1 MRPTNENDAINLI
14 FGGGLEIEEEL
25 SDIEDEIEELDATQ
39 RKERSERPSTYVRVM
54 ENMINEVDSYERHL
68 LSEDEWYLIRL
79 LGRDMKYHARY
90 LLARLLCR
98 KQNRWHSFNALHR
111 YTSEIGE
118 EGIRQAI
125 ADLSAVLERS
135 EEVKVKVE
143 ETEIIDLTIDEEE
156 EEDHRPVAEPSR
168 LTTPPQTQS
177 KDVVFEAVI
186 EDLDLSFF
194 CKDESTMTLHEILE
208 TLPADQLRALA
219 KETRVSPKGTKK
231 ENFIDAL
238 MKYSCTQA
246 SLPFELPKKNKSRGR
261 ERYDDGYKQTIL
273 CFVAP
278 CKETQEKRLKEMA
291 LKKLGKCI
299 RLNYDFFRL
308 VRRFSIIF
316 YRSIHLPTDMFL
328 PSLLS
333 EFKKRSYPKYNATR
347 TGQIWES
354 RDAFLQYEEALHF
367 EAELEA
373 ILESEGKELR
383 ASTTPKH
390 GTATPGKTPCPCKA
404 DDDEDMN
411 DVDDEEER
419 SPQQMVANAVR
430 EKVMNTILPRWR
442 LCVAVRREVKKEGED
457 PRPGLD
463 RFEPGYIYTRMVEKY
478 ARALGQ
484 LKEYEAEVETLDEL
498 LGQRFWRRGKRG
510 LWYDRRAL
518 VEITYLSKVE
528 GKKSKSKPKLRIAME
543 HLKNALRDE
552 DTHLICRPGLFK
564 RLQKVEKT
572 LKVPE
577 EQRSQCEGEL
587 KEPEVVEVHA
597 ERIKRSSSSLQLDQF
612 GRPKGKE
619 NGAPGSSRTRDGGK
633 VPSWTGKSLWRGERN
648 EEVNVETRTLQA
660 YAQWGYKG
668 FHSETR
674 ILTTIFGLLFWDIIF
689 ADVPGAF
696 ETRFQTAPL
705 DIAEDS
711 FYYARKELIQARL
724 REIEDGKAAGILERH
739 DRTYRP
745 SKTWCVGVKW
755 EYPKEDL
762 LEIVQCL
769 KGESLA
775 TICHLFCE
783 DYAGRSSGAPD
794 LIVWKPEDRE
804 CKFVEV
810 KGPGDRLQEN
820 QKVLLVTSPM
830 CPFLTLWCDALQ
842 RAGVEVQLCYVK
854 DVYGKAKRINN
865 KRKKKAKLEEESHS
879 GPEDDEDQ
887 NIDEEAEY
895 KPPPTPVL
903 GKRSADEEAEEE
915 HYPLAMSQPRTS
927 SVTPKWPTTKVGVVM
942 TSPSPTKKRR
952 KLDLVS
958 TGS

>member
-1 MRPTNENDAINLI
+1 MRPVNENDAINLI
-14 FGGGLEIEEEL
+14 FGGGLEVEEEL

-39 RKERSERPSTYVRVM
+39 RKEKSERLSTYVRVM
-54 ENMINEVDSYERHL
+54 EDMINEVDSYESHL
-68 LSEDEWYLIRL
+68 LSEDEWCLIRL
-79 LGRDMKYHARY
+79 VGKEMKYHARY

-118 EGIRQAI
+118 DGIRQAI
-125 ADLSAVLERS
+125 TDLAAAPEPSDEAE
-135 EEVKVKVE
+135 VKVE
-143 ETEIIDLTIDEEE
+143 EPDIIDLTLDEEE
-156 EEDHRPVAEPSR
+156 EEDRKPVAGPSR
-168 LTTPPQTQS
+168 LATPPQTQS
-177 KDVVFEAVI
+177 KDAVFEAVM
-186 EDLDLSFF
+186 EDLDLSYF
-194 CKDESTMTLHEILE
+194 CKDESTMTLREILE
-208 TLPADQLRALA
+208 TLPADQVRALA
-219 KETRVSPKGTKK
+219 KEARVSPKGTKK
-231 ENFIDAL
+231 ENFVTAL

-246 SLPFELPKKNKSRGR
+246 SLPFQSPKKNKSRQT
-261 ERYDDGYKQTIL
+261 ERYDDGYRQTVL
-273 CFVAP
+273 CFAVP
-278 CKETQEKRLKEMA
+278 CKETQEQRLKEMA
-291 LKKLGKCI
+291 LNRLGKCI
-299 RLNYDFFRL
+299 QLNYDFFQL
-308 VRRFSIIF
+308 VRRFSIIY
-316 YRSIHLPTDMFL
+316 YRSMHLPTDIFL

-333 EFKKRSYPKYNATR
+333 EFKKRIYPKYNATR

-354 RDAFLQYEEALHF
+354 REAFLQYEEALHF

-373 ILESEGKELR
+373 ILESEEKELR
-383 ASTTPKH
+383 TSMTSKR
-390 GTATPGKTPCPCKA
+390 GTATPGKTPRPVKA
-404 DDDEDMN
+404 DDDEAMD
-411 DVDDEEER
+411 DVDDEDWL
-419 SPQQMVANAVR
+419 SPQQIVAKAVR

-442 LCVAVRREVKKEGED
+442 LCVAVKRVVKKEAHDED

-484 LKEYEAEVETLDEL
+484 LKEYEVEVETLDEL

-510 LWYDRRAL
+510 SWYDRRAL

-528 GKKSKSKPKLRIAME
+528 GKKSKSRPKLKIAME
-543 HLKNALRDE
+543 HLKDALRDE
-552 DTHLICRPGLFK
+552 DTHLICRPGLFR

-572 LKVPE
+572 LRVPE

-587 KEPEVVEVHA
+587 KKPEEVTVHA
-597 ERIKRSSSSLQLDQF
+597 ERIKRSSTSLQLDQF

-619 NGAPGSSRTRDGGK
+619 NGAPGSSRTKDGGK
-633 VPSWTGKSLWRGERN
+633 TPSWTGKSLWRGERN

-660 YAQWGYKG
+660 YAEQGYKG

-696 ETRFQTAPL
+696 ETKFQTAPL

-724 REIEDGKAAGILERH
+724 REIEDGKAAEIMERH

-755 EYPKEDL
+755 EYLKDDL
-762 LEIVQCL
+762 LEIVQCF

-820 QKVLLVTSPM
+820 QK
-830 CPFLTLWCDALQ
+830 LWCDALQ
-842 RAGVEVQLCYVK
+842 RAGVEVQLCHVV
-854 DVYGKAKRINN
+854 DVYGKAKRINK
-865 KRKKKAKLEEESHS
+865 KRKKLEEESLS
-879 GPEDDEDQ
+879 GLEDDEDE

-895 KPPPTPVL
+895 QPPPPPR
-903 GKRSADEEAEEE
+903 KHADAEEEE
-915 HYPLAMSQPRTS
+915 HYPLAMSQPRT
-927 SVTPKWPTTKVGVVM
+927 TPTKWPTTKVEVVI
-942 TSPSPTKKRR
+942 TSPSPMKKRR
-952 KLDLVS
+952 KLDVVS
-958 TGS
+958 AES

>member
-1 MRPTNENDAINLI
+1 MRPVNENDAINLI
-14 FGGGLEIEEEL
+14 FGGGLEVEEEL

-39 RKERSERPSTYVRVM
+39 RKEKSERPSTYVRVM
-54 ENMINEVDSYERHL
+54 EDMINEVDSYESHL
-68 LSEDEWYLIRL
+68 LSEDEWCLIRL
-79 LGRDMKYHARY
+79 FGKEMKYHARY
-90 LLARLLCR
+90 LLVRLLCR

-118 EGIRQAI
+118 DGIRQAI
-125 ADLSAVLERS
+125 TDLAAALEPS
-135 EEVKVKVE
+135 EEAEVKVE
-143 ETEIIDLTIDEEE
+143 EPEIIDLTLDEEE
-156 EEDHRPVAEPSR
+156 KEDRKPVAGSSR
-168 LTTPPQTQS
+168 LATPPQTQS
-177 KDVVFEAVI
+177 KDGAFEAVI
-186 EDLDLSFF
+186 ENLDLSYF
-194 CKDESTMTLHEILE
+194 CKDESTMTLREILE
-208 TLPADQLRALA
+208 TLPADQVRALA
-219 KETRVSPKGTKK
+219 KEARVSPKGTKK
-231 ENFIDAL
+231 ENFVNAL
-238 MKYSCTQA
+238 MKYSSTQA
-246 SLPFELPKKNKSRGR
+246 SLPFQSPKKIKSRQA
-261 ERYDDGYKQTIL
+261 ERYDDGYRQTVL
-273 CFVAP
+273 CFAVP
-278 CKETQEKRLKEMA
+278 CKETQEQRLKEMA
-291 LKKLGKCI
+291 LNRLGKCI

-316 YRSIHLPTDMFL
+316 YRSMHLPADIFL

-333 EFKKRSYPKYNATR
+333 EFKKRIYPKYNATR

-354 RDAFLQYEEALHF
+354 REAFLQYEEALHF

-373 ILESEGKELR
+373 ILESEEKVLR
-383 ASTTPKH
+383 ASITPKR
-390 GTATPGKTPCPCKA
+390 GTATPGKTPRPVKA
-404 DDDEDMN
+404 DDDEAMD
-411 DVDDEEER
+411 DVDDGDWL
-419 SPQQMVANAVR
+419 SPQQMVAKAVR

-442 LCVAVRREVKKEGED
+442 LCVAVKRAVKKEAHGED

-484 LKEYEAEVETLDEL
+484 LKEYEVEVETLDEL

-510 LWYDRRAL
+510 SWYDRRAL

-528 GKKSKSKPKLRIAME
+528 GKKSKSRPKLKIAME
-543 HLKNALRDE
+543 HLKDALRDE
-552 DTHLICRPGLFK
+552 DTHLICRPGLFR
-564 RLQKVEKT
+564 RLQKVET
-572 LKVPE
+572 ALRVPE

-587 KEPEVVEVHA
+587 KKPEEVKVQA
-597 ERIKRSSSSLQLDQF
+597 ERIKRSSTSLQLDQF

-619 NGAPGSSRTRDGGK
+619 NGAPGSSRTKDGGMT
-633 VPSWTGKSLWRGERN
+633 PSWTGKSLWRGERN

-660 YAQWGYKG
+660 YAEQGYKG

-696 ETRFQTAPL
+696 ETKFQTAPL

-724 REIEDGKAAGILERH
+724 REIEDGKAAEIMERH

-762 LEIVQCL
+762 LEIVQCF

-820 QKVLLVTSPM
+820 QK
-830 CPFLTLWCDALQ
+830 LWCDALQ
-842 RAGVEVQLCYVK
+842 RAGVEVQLCHVV
-854 DVYGKAKRINN
+854 DVYGKAKRINK
-865 KRKKKAKLEEESHS
+865 KRKKLEEESFS
-879 GPEDDEDQ
+879 GPEDDEDE

-895 KPPPTPVL
+895 QPPQKHPD
-903 GKRSADEEAEEE
+903 AEEEE
-915 HYPLAMSQPRTS
+915 HYPLAMSQPRT
-927 SVTPKWPTTKVGVVM
+927 TPTKWPTTKVEVVI
-942 TSPSPTKKRR
+942 TSPSPMKKRR
-952 KLDLVS
+952 KLDVVS
-958 TGS
+958 AGS

>member
-1 MRPTNENDAINLI
+1 MRPTNDNDAINLI
-14 FGGGLEIEEEL
+14 FGGDLEIEEEL

-54 ENMINEVDSYERHL
+54 EDMINEVDSYERHL
-68 LSEDEWYLIRL
+68 LSEDEWCLIRL
-79 LGRDMKYHARY
+79 LGKELKYHARY

-118 EGIRQAI
+118 DGIRQAI
-125 ADLSAVLERS
+125 TDLSAALEPS
-135 EEVKVKVE
+135 EEAKVKVE
-143 ETEIIDLTIDEEE
+143 EPEIIDLTLDEEE
-156 EEDHRPVAEPSR
+156 EEDRKPAAG
-168 LTTPPQTQS
+168 PPAIPPPTRS
-177 KDVVFEAVI
+177 KDAALEAVI
-186 EDLDLSFF
+186 QNLDLSFF
-194 CKDESTMTLHEILE
+194 CQDESTMTLHGILE

-231 ENFIDAL
+231 EHFIDAL

-246 SLPFELPKKNKSRGR
+246 SLPFESPKKNKSKDR
-261 ERYDDGYKQTIL
+261 ERYDDGYRQTLL
-273 CFVAP
+273 CFAVP
-278 CKETQEKRLKEMA
+278 CKETQEQRLKEMA

-316 YRSIHLPTDMFL
+316 YRSMHLPTDIFL

-333 EFKKRSYPKYNATR
+333 EFKKRIYPKYNATR

-383 ASTTPKH
+383 ASTTPKR
-390 GTATPGKTPCPCKA
+390 GTATPGKTPRPCKA
-404 DDDEDMN
+404 DT
-411 DVDDEEER
+411 DEEMDDVNDGEEL
-419 SPQQMVANAVR
+419 SPQQMVAKAVR

-442 LCVAVRREVKKEGED
+442 LCVAVKRAVKKEVLGED

-484 LKEYEAEVETLDEL
+484 LKEYEAEVETLGEL
-498 LGQRFWRRGKRG
+498 LDQRFWRRGKRG
-510 LWYDRRAL
+510 SWYDRRAL

-528 GKKSKSKPKLRIAME
+528 GKKSKSRPKLRIAME
-543 HLKNALRDE
+543 HLKDALQDD
-552 DTHLICRPGLFK
+552 DTHLICRPGLFR

-597 ERIKRSSSSLQLDQF
+597 ERIKRSSNSLQLDQF

-619 NGAPGSSRTRDGGK
+619 NGAPGSSRTKDGGK
-633 VPSWTGKSLWRGERN
+633 APSWTGKSLWRGEQN

-660 YAQWGYKG
+660 YGQWGYKG

-674 ILTTIFGLLFWDIIF
+674 ILTTIFGLLFWDVIF

-696 ETRFQTAPL
+696 ETKFQTAPL

-711 FYYARKELIQARL
+711 FYYARKELIQTRL
-724 REIEDGKAAGILERH
+724 REIEDGKAAEILERH
-739 DRTYRP
+739 DRIYRP

-755 EYPKEDL
+755 EYPREDV
-762 LEIVQCL
+762 LEIVQCF

-820 QKVLLVTSPM
+820 QK
-830 CPFLTLWCDALQ
+830 LWCDALQ
-842 RAGVEVQLCYVK
+842 RAGVEVHLCHVK

-865 KRKKKAKLEEESHS
+865 KRKKNAKLEEESLS
-879 GPEDDEDQ
+879 GLEDEDHQ

-895 KPPPTPVL
+895 QPPAPVL
-903 GKRSADEEAEEE
+903 GKRPADEEAEE
-915 HYPLAMSQPRTS
+915 HYPLSMSQPRTS
-927 SVTPKWPTTKVGVVM
+927 TTATPTKWPATKVEVVI
-942 TSPSPTKKRR
+942 TSPSPVKKRR
-952 KLDLVS
+952 KLDVVS